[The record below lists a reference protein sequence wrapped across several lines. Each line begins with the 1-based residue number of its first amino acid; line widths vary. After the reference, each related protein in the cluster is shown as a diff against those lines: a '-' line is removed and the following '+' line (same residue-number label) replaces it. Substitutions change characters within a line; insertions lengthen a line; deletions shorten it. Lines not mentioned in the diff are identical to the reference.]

1 MSTSEKDGTHKDN
14 VQQRLEEA
22 RTVRRIVVIV
32 LTVLAGILIIAGI
45 SGYLYVS
52 SALKPVDP
60 SDDTK
65 VAIKIPMGSS
75 TSQIANILE
84 ENGLIENS
92 MIFRFYIKFNNAT
105 EFQAGEYELSPSMKL
120 DEIIDALQTGKV
132 LKEPVITVTIPEG
145 KTVEDMAALFAEK
158 ANISEEEFLDKVND
172 RKFVE
177 KLIDSYPS
185 ILSDTILDPEIRYPL
200 EGYLFAAT
208 YEFYVEDP
216 SVESIIHSMLKKTQ
230 AVVEPYLD
238 TISERDMTVHE
249 ALTMASLVEN
259 EARTEEERKTIAG
272 VFYNRLDVGMMLQ
285 TDPTVLYALGEH
297 KDRVYHKD
305 LKVESP
311 YNTYYVTGLPV
322 GPISNFAENSL
333 QAVLKPTDTD
343 YMYFIAAD
351 DGNIYYSETYEEHM
365 ELTEKYLR

>member
-1 MSTSEKDGTHKDN
+1 MSTSDKGDKHKDN

-22 RTVRRIVVIV
+22 RTVRKIVVIALSV
-32 LTVLAGILIIAGI
+32 LGAILIIAGI
-45 SGYLYVS
+45 SGYIYVS

-60 SDDTK
+60 NDDSK
-65 VAIKIPMGSS
+65 VSIEIPMGSS
-75 TSQIANILE
+75 TSQIAGILE
-84 ENGLIENS
+84 ENGIIEDS

-105 EFQAGEYELSPSMKL
+105 QFQAGEYELSPSMKL
-120 DEIIDALQTGKV
+120 EEIIDALQTGKV

-145 KTVEDMAALFAEK
+145 KTIEDIAALFAEK
-158 ANISEEEFLDKVND
+158 ANIKEQEFLDKVND
-172 RKFVE
+172 RKYVE

-185 ILSDTILDPEIRYPL
+185 ILSDAILDPEIRAPL

-208 YEFYVEDP
+208 YEFYVKDP
-216 SVESIIHSMLKKTQ
+216 SVESIIHSMLEKTE

-238 TISERDMTVHE
+238 SISEKDMTVHE

-272 VFYNRLDVGMMLQ
+272 VFYNRLDTGMMLQ

-297 KDRVYHKD
+297 KDRVLFED

-311 YNTYYVTGLPV
+311 YNTYVVTGLPI

-333 QAVLKPTDTD
+333 QAVLEPAETN

-351 DGNIYYSETYEEHM
+351 DGNIYYSETYEEHQQ
-365 ELTEKYLR
+365 LTEKYLR